1 MLEQIRKD
9 TLEYVKNLA
18 IGQIQNVLESQK
30 SLAINDI
37 EAFGKETQTQIQDVI
52 DNTTAQMQS
61 IAEQF
66 LSLQTA
72 IEGQFTEALKR
83 INEIPVVEKIVE
95 TIHEVRVE
103 PTVTN
108 EIREIALHESPQ
120 QIADKLNTLTEA
132 VDRSVIKG
140 LDVFLKNLQRSIKE
154 SKKERGGGVGGDSIL
169 TQDLSTATNGITKT
183 FTVPVHRKA
192 LMVMCSDFPTLLL
205 NGNGFTVNAARTQ
218 ITLTTD
224 NAPSSGSQL
233 GFLSCSIIP

>member
-1 MLEQIRKD
+1 MSVDIATRFIRFKKNPNLERFRMLEQIRKD

-83 INEIPVVEKIVE
+83 INDFIG
-95 TIHEVRVE
+95 RV
-103 PTVTN
+103 
-108 EIREIALHESPQ
+108 
-120 QIADKLNTLTEA
+120 K
-132 VDRSVIKG
+132 
-140 LDVFLKNLQRSIKE
+140 
-154 SKKERGGGVGGDSIL
+154 
-169 TQDLSTATNGITKT
+169 
-183 FTVPVHRKA
+183 
-192 LMVMCSDFPTLLL
+192 
-205 NGNGFTVNAARTQ
+205 
-218 ITLTTD
+218 
-224 NAPSSGSQL
+224 
-233 GFLSCSIIP
+233 